1 MSVFGAYARYYDL
14 LYRDKNY
21 RAEAEYVSSLIRV
34 HAPAASAILEIG
46 AGTGGHASELARMG
60 YDVLGIDSSATML
73 ESAEQRRGMLDRDLA
88 SRLSFVTGDARTFR
102 AGRCFDAVISL
113 FHVMSYQTSNED
125 IAAAFATAAEHLG
138 PGGVF
143 VFDCWHG
150 PGVLAQRPSTTVKR
164 LADEKTS
171 IIRIAE
177 PLMDAERNMV
187 DVTYT
192 VVVEDRNSGASE
204 TLEETHRMRYLFTP
218 EIQMLLEGVGLRLM
232 KSYAWMSDS
241 APNEDSWA
249 ACHVAVI

>member
-1 MSVFGAYARYYDL
+1 LSVFGAYARYYDL

-21 RAEAEYVSSLIRV
+21 RAEAEYVSSLIRT
-34 HAPAASAILEIG
+34 HAPAASQVLEIG
-46 AGTGGHASELARMG
+46 AGTGGHASELGRMG
-60 YDVLGIDSSATML
+60 YDVLGIDSSAAML
-73 ESAEQRRGMLDRDLA
+73 ASAEQRRAALDPALA

-125 IAAAFATAAEHLG
+125 LEAAFATAAEHLG

-150 PGVLAQRPSTTVKR
+150 PAVLSQRPSTTVKR

-187 DVTYT
+187 DVSYT
-192 VVVEDRNSGASE
+192 VVVEDRTSGACE

-218 EIQMLLEGVGLRLM
+218 EIRMLLESVRLKLVG
-232 KSYAWMSDS
+232 SCAWMSSS
-241 APNEDSWA
+241 APTEDTWA
-249 ACHVAVI
+249 ACYVAVR